1 MKIWRAN
8 HQSTAVDDILND
20 HDVLAARKERTKDVQ
35 EIKDDL
41 LNRPSSIMAMRQ
53 EANVVEDARNDK
65 LSPKFSKKKELR
77 RHSKHHKIM
86 VVRNSHT
93 NNDDV
98 TAARDLPEGVAE
110 PKSNNH
116 HSLTLSRLLF
126 TKQHMEQRDQVKVVY
141 NQFSPNAIDV
151 LTIQP
156 DDGMPSPDQP
166 DHVVIKVQVGFFC
179 VLSLTLDNSRFYR

>member
-1 MKIWRAN
+1 
-8 HQSTAVDDILND
+8 
-20 HDVLAARKERTKDVQ
+20 
-35 EIKDDL
+35 
-41 LNRPSSIMAMRQ
+41 MRQ

-141 NQFSPNAIDV
+141 NQFSPNAVDV

-166 DHVVIKVQVGFFC
+166 DHVVIKVQVSFFAC
-179 VLSLTLDNSRFYR
+179 CLSPLAAPVSTGSLFSNFFLKLLRPTIGVDSYIRRLFNATWF